1 MSARLNNNQ
10 NEKSQASRFRGGL
23 AFFVFQAV
31 ARQRNDLL
39 NVRSI
44 APTIEAMKYRLW
56 VKPRSALTERLSN
69 NQSTNRT
76 TRSGNNN
83 NNNNSSSNKEV
94 YRLKRTN

>member
-23 AFFVFQAV
+23 AFFVFQAA

-69 NQSTNRT
+69 NQS
-76 TRSGNNN
+76 NNQ
-83 NNNNSSSNKEV
+83 
-94 YRLKRTN
+94 KRQQQQQQQQKQKQQQGGLST